1 MSVTQCPKHALV
13 KLRKGFTLIELLV
26 VIAIIAILAAILF
39 PVFARAREN
48 ARRSSCS
55 SNMKQVA
62 LGVMQYNQDYDEKF
76 PIPLTSGGAAGNSVP
91 DRPWDNVYGQNSLGW
106 EHGIQPYVKSTQLF
120 RCPST
125 GVGNDVGVPG
135 KRNDDWSG
143 HTNYAINR
151 RITGGFRNFP
161 NDGQPAN
168 PSANPKP
175 ISLAGLEF
183 PAATLLLIETHQH
196 AAVGANVDDS
206 GGWAWTDGHQF
217 LLDGTHPIM
226 NGQSPLK
233 KHLDGANYAF
243 ADGHVKWY
251 NASRMT
257 TQRVGQTGGVSNSD
271 GNDPTYCPSR
281 ACPAAN
287 GEGT

>member
-1 MSVTQCPKHALV
+1 MSVNQCRNRSLT
-13 KLRKGFTLIELLV
+13 KLKQGFTLIELLV

-62 LGVMQYNQDYDEKF
+62 LGIIQYNQDYDEKF
-76 PIPLTSGGAAGNSVP
+76 PMPITTADASGQV
-91 DRPWDNVYGQNSLGW
+91 DRPWDTGYTQAELGW
-106 EHGIQPYVKSTQLF
+106 DHAVQPYIKSTQLF
-120 RCPST
+120 RCSST
-125 GVGNDVGVPG
+125 GPGNDVNLPPG
-135 KRNDDWSG
+135 AKRNADWSG

-151 RITGGFRNFP
+151 RITGSFRNFVNGGP
-161 NDGQPAN
+161 PN
-168 PSANPKP
+168 PSANPRP

-183 PAATLLLIETHQH
+183 SAATILLTETHQH
-196 AAVGANVDDS
+196 AAVGANLDDG

-217 LLDGTHPIM
+217 LLDGKHPIM

-251 NASRMT
+251 NASRM
-257 TQRVGQTGGVSNSD
+257 QLSVVGQTGGVANSK
-271 GNDPTYCPSR
+271 GNDPTYCPSPS
-281 ACPAAN
+281 CPPVN